1 MKKQTLK
8 TQIKELKDKYL
19 RLHADF
25 ENSKRKSAEEK
36 LNLINYSEQDVIT
49 DLLPVLD
56 NFERAINSIEKS
68 NENLKGFIL
77 IYNNLKNILEKRGLS
92 KIECIGEKLN
102 IDFHEAITQSPV
114 KNKKEKGLII
124 DVIENGYLL
133 KDKVIKFA
141 KVVIGK

>member
-8 TQIKELKDKYL
+8 VQIKELKDKYL

-68 NENLKGFIL
+68 NEDLKGFIL

-92 KIECIGEKLN
+92 KIECIGKKLN

-114 KNKKEKGLII
+114 KNNKEKGLII

-133 KDKVIKFA
+133 KDKIIKFA